1 MLQIIIFTGEKTEK
15 KKLKNG
21 EMTAKETNNM
31 RLQN

>member
-15 KKLKNG
+15 KNG